1 MIGGFDFLLPLP
13 RWRRTFSRISSD
25 RALRQM
31 STKVDI
37 SYCWEFILYSLG
49 VIKQCYLSTGTSC
62 SEAYFGRGW
71 KFLLSLLSSCSML
84 RFLSP
89 SSSCP
94 GNPTWLTDLRR
105 SSNQEDL
112 FCSSKTLSC
121 NHCHKSSF
129 LMAHSAE
136 TMGQEKIFSLAEKQQ
151 HYPAEI
157 VKADN
162 SVLISVT
169 VIRLQKFDH
178 PSRVWPNKYINLT

>member
-84 RFLSP
+84 WFLRP

-94 GNPTWLTDLRR
+94 GNPTWLTYG
-105 SSNQEDL
+105 EAAIK
-112 FCSSKTLSC
+112 KTFFAHPKL
-121 NHCHKSSF
+121 CH
-129 LMAHSAE
+129 A
-136 TMGQEKIFSLAEKQQ
+136 I
-151 HYPAEI
+151 
-157 VKADN
+157 
-162 SVLISVT
+162 T
-169 VIRLQKFDH
+169 VIKVHSWWLTQQKQWD
-178 PSRVWPNKYINLT
+178 RRKYSAWQKSNNITRQK